1 MNKARLFFYFL
12 TLLIF
17 IFNLNKFDSY
27 YYNIILITIPLFII
41 LSYLKNKKID
51 YYYLD
56 GIIIAIIIRI
66 IIIWKN

>member
-12 TLLIF
+12 TLLLF
-17 IFNLNKFDSY
+17 VFNLNKLDS
-27 YYNIILITIPLFII
+27 YYNIILITIPIFII

-56 GIIIAIIIRI
+56 GIMIAIIVRI
-66 IIIWKN
+66 IIWRN

>member
-56 GIIIAIIIRI
+56 GIIIAVIIKI
-66 IIIWKN
+66 IIIWRN

>member
-27 YYNIILITIPLFII
+27 YYNIILITIPLFLI

>member
-66 IIIWKN
+66 IIIWRN

>member
-1 MNKARLFFYFL
+1 MNKARLFFYFI
-12 TLLIF
+12 TLLLF
-17 IFNLNKFDSY
+17 VFNLNKLDSY

-56 GIIIAIIIRI
+56 GIMIAIIVRI
-66 IIIWKN
+66 IIWRN

>member
-12 TLLIF
+12 TLLLF
-17 IFNLNKFDSY
+17 VFNLNKLDSY
-27 YYNIILITIPLFII
+27 YYNIISITIPIFII

-56 GIIIAIIIRI
+56 GIMIAIILRI
-66 IIIWKN
+66 IIWRN

>member
-27 YYNIILITIPLFII
+27 YYNIILITIPLYLI

>member
-12 TLLIF
+12 TLLLF
-17 IFNLNKFDSY
+17 VFNLNKLDSY
-27 YYNIILITIPLFII
+27 YYNIICKQKSKPFII

-56 GIIIAIIIRI
+56 GIMIAIILRI
-66 IIIWKN
+66 IIWRN

>member
-27 YYNIILITIPLFII
+27 YYNIILITIPIFLI

>member
-1 MNKARLFFYFL
+1 MNKVRLFFYFL

-27 YYNIILITIPLFII
+27 YYNIILITIPLFLI

>member
-12 TLLIF
+12 TLLLF
-17 IFNLNKFDSY
+17 VFNLNKLDSY
-27 YYNIILITIPLFII
+27 YYNIILITIPIFII

-56 GIIIAIIIRI
+56 GIMIAIIVRI
-66 IIIWKN
+66 IIWRN

>member
-12 TLLIF
+12 TLLLF
-17 IFNLNKFDSY
+17 VFNLNKLDSY
-27 YYNIILITIPLFII
+27 YYNII

-56 GIIIAIIIRI
+56 GIMIAIILRI
-66 IIIWKN
+66 IIWRN